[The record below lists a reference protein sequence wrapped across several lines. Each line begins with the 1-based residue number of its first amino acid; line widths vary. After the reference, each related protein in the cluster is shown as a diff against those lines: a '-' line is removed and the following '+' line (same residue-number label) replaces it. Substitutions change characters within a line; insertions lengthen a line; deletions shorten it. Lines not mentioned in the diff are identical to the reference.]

1 MGMKNQ
7 SLRFRLFLNFFIAAL
22 NILVVGGIG
31 VWGQIGTIQKYKNV
45 TESSQPKL
53 EHLMS
58 MRTLAYRL
66 EAMPDALDN
75 GLLTNDERLALMK
88 EVIQFNKDFLE
99 LETKY
104 EGYQLTESESQHYL
118 KIKDSYKE
126 LYQSILKLAELAN
139 IYTKESLEEYHVVQ
153 KNRFLPAAKNFD
165 QHVNIASSE
174 EKISMIETAET
185 ANAFSR
191 WINILSVVFVIAGFS
206 FQMGSGFLFTRHIT
220 TRLQNITESLGKN
233 SNFIA
238 QTSKDIRE
246 SSQQL
251 ASASTTQAEALQ
263 ETVASVHEISSMVS
277 KNTENSQRS
286 VVSSKESEQTA
297 AQGKETV
304 ESMMGSMENINQSN
318 ERFIQQVDESNV
330 RMQEIVQVIQEIEQ
344 KTKVINDI
352 VFQTKLLSFNASVE
366 AARAGEHGKG
376 FSVVAEEVGNLATMS
391 GQASKEISSLL
402 QMSLDKVQSIARDTQ
417 TQIQKLAEQGKETV
431 KEGVERA
438 QQTNASLDNIYNNV
452 QEVNQLVTE
461 ISFASEEQS
470 KGIEEVKNAMLKL
483 DEMTQQNASVAK
495 KSAQAS
501 EDLDREFT
509 DMELLMKDLQHLIYG
524 QRGTA
529 DKKENKV
536 TEASSS
542 KKSTQHTQAHG
553 KGNSENILP
562 LKKSPQ
568 KSASK
573 NSGMTAVKKTTP
585 LVAEKSKSEGGFFKS
600 LFRRKKSSSK
610 DSTEKHQKSQDRNL
624 STVASSFPL
633 KPEPITPTPIVMET
647 KVAAGQDY
655 VPSADD
661 SRFEDV

>member
-1 MGMKNQ
+1 MVMKNQ

-31 VWGQIGTIQKYKNV
+31 VWGQVGTIQKYKNV

-58 MRTLAYRL
+58 MRTIAYRL

-75 GLLTNDERLALMK
+75 GLLSNEERLALMK

-104 EGYQLTESESQHYL
+104 ESFQLTESESQHYL

-139 IYTKESLEEYHVVQ
+139 INTKESLEEYHQVQ

-165 QHVNIASSE
+165 QFVDAAAVE
-174 EKISMIETAET
+174 EKKLMHDTADT

-286 VVSSKESEQTA
+286 VVSSKENEQTA

-417 TQIQKLAEQGKETV
+417 NQIQKLAEQGKETV

-509 DMELLMKDLQHLIYG
+509 DMELLMKDLHHLIYG
-524 QRGTA
+524 QKGASNTKSEKSATA
-529 DKKENKV
+529 VPPKL
-536 TEASSS
+536 S
-542 KKSTQHTQAHG
+542 KKATTASTKEKA
-553 KGNSENILP
+553 ENILP
-562 LKKSPQ
+562 MKKVTSSAKTSSATKKISVVQ
-568 KSASK
+568 KPE
-573 NSGMTAVKKTTP
+573 VKT
-585 LVAEKSKSEGGFFKS
+585 SEGGFFKS
-600 LFRRKKSSSK
+600 LFKRKKNSVKSKDEVSNQSKETKSSS
-610 DSTEKHQKSQDRNL
+610 QMN
-624 STVASSFPL
+624 FPL
-633 KPEPITPTPIVMET
+633 KHEEKSTAPIVMET